1 MNWKHF
7 FAGETLAEGLYDYRK
22 QRVKG
27 AIFSTNSAIAR
38 VLGTEVFRV
47 YIKDLNLREPEFCC
61 TCAEGKQGLPCRHA
75 AAVLYA
81 WDAGRGIEPED
92 EDGFSEAEPFAPAAD
107 GKTFYFDMERITDGM
122 VFSGRTYQE
131 ALVLYEQKRVV
142 LESFSTEYQLLFGFR
157 ELTGTA
163 KGFFI
168 SNGVKEPLT
177 VSFTDRE
184 TVEISCAFCSHTL
197 PVGHSFFTR
206 REICAHELAFLMLVR
221 DYIRKYDPGDATD
234 WEGEKLLGSFGDLRM
249 ESQLTELLHETKTVC
264 LEPAMFSDEEG
275 YKISFRIG
283 NGKMYVL
290 KNFGELVSACE
301 NHETLVLGKR
311 SAIHF
316 ATETFTDESR
326 PYYEFIK
333 ARVHEHENLRRRLI
347 EWIGYVPSGSGARE
361 AVALEGSAADEFY
374 DAAEGKRIPFRDKTG
389 QTDITEVVLQ
399 NVHPKVSLRT
409 GIILNEKGKA
419 AGVFVEGTLPELI
432 RGNRGLYF
440 RKDSSFSRLSEED
453 RRMLEP
459 FMKIA
464 SGDRIHFEIGLQS
477 LSEFYYR
484 VLPELRN
491 NPCIELKEMDEEAV
505 AEILPP
511 EGTFDFLLDLEDGV
525 IECRAIVSYDEE
537 KYDLLPAATAIPA
550 WTGYRDIRQ
559 ERRTA
564 EAVGRIFP
572 SYDPEKKIFFCEKDD
587 DAIFRILDGG
597 IRELMRMGNVSGTNA
612 FNRLKIRSTP
622 VIRIGVSVESGL
634 LDLSI
639 QSEDMTPEELLEVL
653 ESYRSRKKY
662 HRLRNGDFVMLDR
675 PDSLEMLRSVFDS
688 MNIPVR
694 DFVRGKLHLP
704 LYRALYLDKMI
715 EEHEGIA
722 ADRDRRFRALV
733 KNFKTVADSDYEV
746 PPPLVTV
753 MRKYQVYGY
762 KWLRTL
768 AEAGFGGILA
778 DDMGLGKTL
787 QMISVLLAAKENGE
801 SGVSLII
808 CPASLVYNWQEEFRR
823 FAPQLAVRTVTG
835 NLLQRRDILDAAF
848 PDPAGGS
855 ESSEKTDVLVTS
867 YDLLKRDAAFYE
879 GKEFFWE
886 VLDEAQYI
894 KNPQTAVSKAVRI
907 IRSRHRCA
915 LTGTP
920 IENRLSEMWSIFDFL
935 MPGYLYGY
943 STFRSQIEIPVT
955 REKNEEVTARI
966 RRMVAPFIL
975 RRLKKDVLKDL
986 PDKLEEV
993 RYARFEPEQQRI
1005 YDGQVVHMR
1014 SLLEAG
1020 ADMNSRRIQILAEL
1034 TKIRQICCD
1043 PGLLAEYDGPS
1054 AKREACLELI
1064 KSAIDGGHRMLV
1076 FSQFTSMLELLEK
1089 DLAAEDIAFYRIT
1102 GSTPKE
1108 ERLRLVHAFN
1118 EGSVPVFLISLKAG
1132 GTGLNLTGADMVIHY
1147 DPWWNIAAQNQATD
1161 RAHRIGQTRKV
1172 TVFKLIVRNTIE
1184 DKILEMQN
1192 SKADLADAILS
1203 GEAESLGQ
1211 MSREQLLELIGG

>member
-1 MNWKHF
+1 MNWKRF
-7 FAGETLAEGLYDYRK
+7 FTEAALAEGLYDYRK

-47 YIKDLNLREPEFCC
+47 HISNLSGKEPAFWC
-61 TCAEGKQGLPCRHA
+61 TCDAGKRGQACRHS

-81 WDAGRGIEPED
+81 WDVSRGIEPED
-92 EDGFSEAEPFAPAAD
+92 EDGFSEAKPFAMPPD
-107 GKTFYFDMERITDGM
+107 GKHFYFDMERITEGM
-122 VFSGRTYQE
+122 LFSGRAYQE
-131 ALVLYEQKRVV
+131 ALQFYEQKKVV
-142 LESFSTEYQLLFGFR
+142 LESFLTGYKTRFGDR

-163 KGFFI
+163 KGAFI
-168 SNGVKEPLT
+168 TNGIREPLSF
-177 VSFTDRE
+177 SFTE
-184 TVEISCAFCSHTL
+184 KEAEEISCACCSHSAAYRS
-197 PVGHSFFTR
+197 SFVLQSD
-206 REICAHELAFLMLVR
+206 ICSHELAFLMLVR
-221 DYIRKYDPGDATD
+221 DYIREYDPGDATD
-234 WEGEKLLGSFGDLRM
+234 WDGEKILASFGDLRM
-249 ESQLTELLHETKTVC
+249 ESQLTELIRETKTVV
-264 LEPAMFSDEEG
+264 LEPSLIHDRDG
-275 YKISFRIG
+275 YQVSFRIG

-290 KNFGELVSACE
+290 KNTEELISACE
-301 NHETLVLGKR
+301 NHETLTLGKR
-311 SAIHF
+311 NAIHF
-316 ATETFTDESR
+316 ATETFTDESL
-326 PYYEFIK
+326 PYYEFLK
-333 ARVHEHENLRRRLI
+333 TRVRERENLRRKLI
-347 EWIGYVPSGSGARE
+347 EWISYAPAGTGGRE
-361 AVALEGSAADEFY
+361 TVSLEGSAADEFY
-374 DAAEGKRIPFRDKTG
+374 DISEGRRIRYQDRTG
-389 QTDITEVVLQ
+389 TEDVSEVILQ
-399 NVHPKVSLRT
+399 SVHPKVILRT
-409 GIILNEKGKA
+409 GKFLNERGA
-419 AGVFVEGTLPELI
+419 VAGVYVAGELPEMIGGNRCYYFI
-432 RGNRGLYF
+432 RGSY
-440 RKDSSFSRLSEED
+440 FSRLTEED
-453 RRMLEP
+453 RKLLEP
-459 FMKIA
+459 FMNIA
-464 SGDRIHFEIGLQS
+464 DRGRISFRIGLQN

-491 NPCIELKEMDEEAV
+491 NPCIELQEKDEEAV
-505 AEILPP
+505 AAVLPP
-511 EGTFDFLLDLEDGV
+511 EGTYDFLLDMENGM
-525 IECRAIVSYDEE
+525 IECRAVVSYDEE
-537 KYDLLPAATAIPA
+537 KYDLLPEGAAIPV

-559 ERRTA
+559 ERRTS
-564 EAVGRIFP
+564 EAVSRIFP
-572 SYDPEKKIFFCEKDD
+572 SYDSEKKIFFCGKDD
-587 DAIFRILDGG
+587 DAVFRILDSG
-597 IRELMRMGNVSGTNA
+597 IRELMRLGNVSGTNA

-634 LDLSI
+634 MDLSI

-675 PDSLEMLRSVFDS
+675 TDSMEMLRSVFDS

-694 DFVRGKLHLP
+694 DFVKGKLHLP

-715 EEHEGIA
+715 EEHEGVA
-722 ADRDRRFRALV
+722 ADRDRRFRTLV

-746 PPPLVTV
+746 PASLTKV
-753 MRKYQVYGY
+753 MRKYQIYGY

-768 AEAGFGGILA
+768 SEAGFGGILA

-787 QMISVLLAAKENGE
+787 QMISVLLSAKESGE
-801 SGVSLII
+801 TGVSLII
-808 CPASLVYNWQEEFRR
+808 CPASLVYNWQEEFSR
-823 FAPQLAVRTVTG
+823 FAPQLKVRTVTG
-835 NLLQRRDILDAAF
+835 NLLQRRDILDAVF
-848 PDPAGGS
+848 PEAAEGAQDT
-855 ESSEKTDVLVTS
+855 ERTDVLITS

-879 GKEFFWE
+879 GKEFLWE

-907 IRSRHRCA
+907 IRSRHRTA

-943 STFRSQIEIPVT
+943 STFRTQIEIPVT
-955 REKNEEVTARI
+955 REKDEQVTARI

-993 RYARFEPEQQRI
+993 RYARFEPEQQKI

-1014 SLLEAG
+1014 SLLEDS
-1020 ADMNSRRIQILAEL
+1020 ADVNSRRMQILAEL
-1034 TKIRQICCD
+1034 TRIRQICCD

-1054 AKREACLELI
+1054 AKREACLDLI
-1064 KSAIDGGHRMLV
+1064 RSAIDGGHRMLV

-1089 DLAAEDIAFYRIT
+1089 DLIAEDIVFYKIT
-1102 GSTPKE
+1102 GATPKE

-1118 EGSVPVFLISLKAG
+1118 NGSVPVFLISLKAG
-1132 GTGLNLTGADMVIHY
+1132 GTGLNLTGADVVIHY

-1161 RAHRIGQTRKV
+1161 RVHRIGQTRRV